1 MKNLLYEVGDR
12 LAFLASLI
20 VAPSHASG
28 DTYTNLVAPGE
39 GISTPVN
46 LVEAGDPVVI
56 GRIVGV
62 AEQDALQS
70 TDSIT
75 VRLRGVFNLSV
86 QCQHHTI
93 TVGETVY
100 INPSTAVIS
109 DDPTQVPFGTA
120 LASVPSGTTAT
131 IAVRLFGATPGAIGA
146 DS

>member
-12 LAFLASLI
+12 LPFLESLLTH
-20 VAPSHASG
+20 PDHASG

-39 GISTPVN
+39 GISTPVD
-46 LVEAGDPVVI
+46 LVETGDPVVC

-62 AEQDALQS
+62 AENDALTS
-70 TDSIT
+70 SDTII
-75 VRLRGVFNLSV
+75 VRLRGVFNLAV
-86 QCQHHTI
+86 QCQHHSI

-100 INPSTAVIS
+100 INPSTGVLS
-109 DDPTQVPFGTA
+109 DDPTQVPFGLA
-120 LASVPSGTTAT
+120 LGAVPSGTTAT